1 MIRIFHQAL
10 LLLVALAIIPITQAT
25 AATEKDFV
33 AQMMEAITNQPDD
46 YPATDYRQITV
57 SPTMMKSVVEMMQDN
72 TNHLSGTDA
81 QNQEI
86 YSRLLKCV
94 KSLRIFLA
102 NNNQK
107 NYARLARRVISNNK
121 SVYKAFKGASKEEKR
136 SDRHIWTRHS
146 GDKVVEI
153 VMLTEQE
160 PRQRALQILNLTG
173 DFTDDFI
180 SLLLQMP

>member
-1 MIRIFHQAL
+1 MFLKFHQL
-10 LLLVALAIIPITQAT
+10 LLLVAFTTLPLIQSV

-33 AQMMEAITNQPDD
+33 AQMMEAITNQPDT
-46 YPATDYRQITV
+46 YPSTDYRQITV
-57 SPTMMKSVVEMMQDN
+57 SPTMMKSVVDMMQDN
-72 TNHLSGTDA
+72 SNHLSGTDA

-107 NYARLARRVISNNK
+107 AYARLARRVVSNNK
-121 SVYKAFKGASKEEKR
+121 SIYKAFKGASKEQKR
-136 SDRHIWTRHS
+136 SDRQIWTRHS

-153 VMLTEQE
+153 VMLTEEE

>member
-1 MIRIFHQAL
+1 MLTKTKHIIL
-10 LLLVALAIIPITQAT
+10 LLAVAVLPLTEGF

-33 AQMMEAITNQPDD
+33 ALVMEAIGNQPDT
-46 YPATDYRQITV
+46 YPSGDYRQITV
-57 SPTMMKSVVEMMQDN
+57 SPTMMKSVVEMMNQN
-72 TNHLSGTDA
+72 ANHLSGTDA

-86 YSRLLKCV
+86 YSRLLKSV

-102 NNNQK
+102 TNNQK
-107 NYARLARRVISNNK
+107 SYSRLVKRVISNNK
-121 SVYKAFKGASKEEKR
+121 GIFKAFKGASKEE
-136 SDRHIWTRHS
+136 RHSGRQIWTRHS

-153 VMLTEQE
+153 VMLTEEE
-160 PRQRALQILNLTG
+160 PKQRALQVLNLTG

>member
-1 MIRIFHQAL
+1 MCHTLKHTL
-10 LLLVALAIIPITQAT
+10 LLITLAILPMLQGL

-33 AQMMEAITNQPDD
+33 AQMMEAISNQPDT

-57 SPTMMKSVVEMMQDN
+57 SPTMMKSVVEMMSQN
-72 TNHLSGTDA
+72 SNHLSGTDA

-102 NNNQK
+102 TNNQK
-107 NYARLARRVISNNK
+107 AYTRLARRVVSNNK
-121 SVYKAFKGASKEEKR
+121 TIYKAFKATSNEEKR

-146 GDKVVEI
+146 GGKVVEI
-153 VMLTEQE
+153 VMLTEE
-160 PRQRALQILNLTG
+160 DPRHKALQILNLTG

>member
-1 MIRIFHQAL
+1 MLRIFHKAL
-10 LLLVALAIIPITQAT
+10 FIFALTIIPIVQAA

-33 AQMMEAITNQPDD
+33 AQMMEAITNQPNS
-46 YPATDYRQITV
+46 YPASDYRQITV
-57 SPTMMKSVVEMMQDN
+57 SPTMMKSVVEMMSQN
-72 TNHLSGTDA
+72 SNHLSGADA

-107 NYARLARRVISNNK
+107 AYARLARRVISNNK
-121 SVYKAFKGASKEEKR
+121 TIYKAFKGTSKEEKR
-136 SDRHIWTRHS
+136 NDRHIWTRHS

-160 PRQRALQILNLTG
+160 PRQKALQILNLTG

>member
-1 MIRIFHQAL
+1 MFLKFHQL
-10 LLLVALAIIPITQAT
+10 LLFVAFTTLPLLQSV

-33 AQMMEAITNQPDD
+33 AQMMEAITNQPDT
-46 YPATDYRQITV
+46 YPSTDYRQITV

-72 TNHLSGTDA
+72 SNHLSGTDA

-107 NYARLARRVISNNK
+107 AYARLARRVVSNNK
-121 SVYKAFKGASKEEKR
+121 SIYKAFKGASKEQKR
-136 SDRHIWTRHS
+136 SDRQIWTRHS

-153 VMLTEQE
+153 VMLTEEE